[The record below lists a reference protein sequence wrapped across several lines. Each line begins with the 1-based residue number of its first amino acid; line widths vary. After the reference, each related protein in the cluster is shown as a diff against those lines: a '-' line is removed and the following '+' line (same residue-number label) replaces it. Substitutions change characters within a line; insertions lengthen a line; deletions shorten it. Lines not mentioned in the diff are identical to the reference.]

1 MSKITYKIY
10 DNIDRIDRKN
20 WDAVFGDIPES
31 YPFYRA
37 LGNSEL
43 PEFVFYYLVIYCNN
57 EIVLIAPLFSADFNL
72 DIAVEGVFCRI
83 IKLTRKVVPRFLIIK
98 TLFCGSPFSEYGVIG
113 IKGDFRS
120 DPGLIVQLLAGIKD
134 LASKLGAPLILFKDF
149 PEDGTLFLDAL
160 KRKRFTRVESFPTV
174 LLDLNFSSFE
184 GYLKSL
190 GSSTRKN
197 LNKKIKQAYTRG
209 NIEVRAVQEAGSQ
222 IDQIIKLYENTYH
235 SGSTKFERL
244 NRKFFLQV
252 SNDLR
257 EHTRFFLY
265 YVDGALAAFNLC
277 FVYKDL
283 LIDKFIGFNYDISN
297 RYNLYFVS
305 WAYNIK
311 WCIDNSLRYYHPG
324 QTDYE
329 PKIRLGGKIIPL
341 YAYLRHK
348 NIFFNLLLK
357 LLAALLKPDNFDEDI
372 KKRGPVL
379 KPGRSA

>member
-1 MSKITYKIY
+1 
-10 DNIDRIDRKN
+10 
-20 WDAVFGDIPES
+20 
-31 YPFYRA
+31 
-37 LGNSEL
+37 
-43 PEFVFYYLVIYCNN
+43 
-57 EIVLIAPLFSADFNL
+57 LFSADFNL

-83 IKLTRKVVPRFLIIK
+83 IKLTRKVLPRFLIIK

-113 IKGDFRS
+113 IRGDSRS
-120 DPGLIVQLLAGIKD
+120 DPELNVQLLAGIKD

-149 PEDGTLFLDAL
+149 PEDGTLFLDVL
-160 KRKRFTRVESFPTV
+160 KSKRFTKVESFPTV

-197 LNKKIKQAYTRG
+197 LNKKIKQAYARG
-209 NIEVRAVQEAGSQ
+209 NIEVKVVQEAGSQ

-252 SNDLR
+252 SEDLR

-277 FVYKDL
+277 FVYRDL

-357 LLAALLKPDNFDEDI
+357 LLAVLLKPDNFDKDI
-372 KKRGPVL
+372 KKCSPGL
-379 KPGRSA
+379 KPGRST